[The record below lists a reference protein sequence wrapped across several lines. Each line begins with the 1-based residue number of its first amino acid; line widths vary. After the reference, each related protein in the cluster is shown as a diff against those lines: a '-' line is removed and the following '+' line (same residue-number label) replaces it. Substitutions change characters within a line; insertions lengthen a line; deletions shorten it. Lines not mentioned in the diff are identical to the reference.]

1 MMKGNP
7 EASGFYCDFRN
18 RSTSRAVGIEGCA
31 PTRVTEIAA
40 TAEAYRA
47 ACTGA
52 APRRRL
58 TANPALN
65 ASPAAVL
72 STALTANAGTISRV
86 PALVARK
93 APCAPILITTFFGP
107 RSKSKSAQR
116 AAVPRVT
123 GSFASRPH
131 RMRVSLSLGVIH
143 VAHCSNPLGSSR
155 AGAGS
160 SISGILFL

>member
-1 MMKGNP
+1 MMNGNP
-7 EASGFYCDFRN
+7 EASGFYGDFRN

-65 ASPAAVL
+65 ASPAAVE
-72 STALTANAGTISRV
+72 STAFTANAGIIARV
-86 PALVARK
+86 PPLVARNT
-93 APCAPILITTFFGP
+93 PCAPILITTFLDP
-107 RSKSKSAQR
+107 RSKSKSAHR
-116 AAVPRVT
+116 VAIAGVT
-123 GSFASRPH
+123 GSFA
-131 RMRVSLSLGVIH
+131 
-143 VAHCSNPLGSSR
+143 
-155 AGAGS
+155 
-160 SISGILFL
+160 